1 MQSELTTEQL
11 IELYKVAIEE
21 YRFQVKLNNDR
32 LLHLTVFNI
41 AVLSAGAGLLRVGG
55 SWLGNMLVA
64 TIFIAGF
71 CTSLIGARAVRTFHR
86 YYRRTVHRRTVY
98 EDLLGLAQ
106 TRELPSGGRGDLAI
120 GTTNSHEERLKI
132 LTQTDEWIQR
142 PLGVLSVV
150 GGFRLTLS
158 ILAVLH
164 VLGAAAAIALALGF
178 KPNS

>member
-1 MQSELTTEQL
+1 VQPTLTTDQL
-11 IELYKVAIEE
+11 IELYKVAVEE

-41 AVLSAGAGLLRVGG
+41 AVLSAGAGLLKVGG
-55 SWLGNMLVA
+55 SRLGNALVA

-71 CTSLIGARAVRTFHR
+71 CTSLIGALAVGTFHK

-98 EDLLGLAQ
+98 EDLLGLAH
-106 TRELPSGGRGDLAI
+106 TRELPSGERGDLAI
-120 GTTNSHEERLKI
+120 GTTDSHQERLKI
-132 LTQTDEWIQR
+132 LTQTEEWIQR
-142 PLGVLSVV
+142 PLGTFSVV

-164 VLGAAAAIALALGF
+164 VFGAAAAIALAFGF
-178 KPNS
+178 ERSP